1 MPNVF
6 VLCYMNKQRRDKIL
20 MKSVGL
26 KLQKFRDARDI
37 PQEKVTFDTGVN
49 IGKLELGK
57 TNISLTTLSIL
68 CKYYGYTL
76 EELFRDI
83 ETE

>member
-1 MPNVF
+1 MQSVASKLKVF
-6 VLCYMNKQRRDKIL
+6 RESCNK
-20 MKSVGL
+20 S
-26 KLQKFRDARDI
+26 
-37 PQEKVTFDTGVN
+37 QEKVTDDTGIN
-49 IGKLELGK
+49 IGKIELGT

-76 EELFRDI
+76 EELFRGI